1 MEGGRGVGEKGGR
14 CMGDRKSG
22 GRKQHPKV
30 AGNGKGEGKGEV
42 AHETRWPISWC
53 LTQFL

>member
-1 MEGGRGVGEKGGR
+1 VVGAWEIGRVGVG
-14 CMGDRKSG
+14 SSI
-22 GRKQHPKV
+22 PKV

-42 AHETRWPISWC
+42 AHETRCPISWC